1 MKVHQMVL
9 LIRIKIKSMMIFQNS
24 LRVEVTF
31 MLANIGEADG
41 GIAPGTNFEDIT
53 DD

>member
-1 MKVHQMVL
+1 
-9 LIRIKIKSMMIFQNS
+9 
-24 LRVEVTF
+24 

-53 DD
+53 DDWVTKKLTQIIFRIKLVFNF